1 MYSIEFEYLTH
12 AGQKVPII
20 PIGIKKKGKWYELWA
35 FVDTGATYSI
45 FEAKE
50 AERLEVD
57 IYKGRKMMVIV
68 GDGSFIPVYFHK
80 VIMKIGEVEFK
91 AEVGFSERLGVGFN
105 LLGRKDVFEI
115 FKVCF
120 DDRKKIVSFLREE

>member
-1 MYSIEFEYLTH
+1 M
-12 AGQKVPII
+12 
-20 PIGIKKKGKWYELWA
+20 
-35 FVDTGATYSI
+35 DTGATYSV

-50 AERLEVD
+50 AERLEID
-57 IYKGRKMMVIV
+57 IYKGRKMMIII

>member
-1 MYSIEFEYLTH
+1 
-12 AGQKVPII
+12 
-20 PIGIKKKGKWYELWA
+20 
-35 FVDTGATYSI
+35 
-45 FEAKE
+45 
-50 AERLEVD
+50 
-57 IYKGRKMMVIV
+57 
-68 GDGSFIPVYFHK
+68 
-80 VIMKIGEVEFK
+80 MKIGEVEFK